1 MVLFTCLLIHSG
13 IFDGRHDSFSQTFTT
28 ALYFL
33 VQTSTT
39 AGYGD
44 LLLVY
49 ETWHLLIL
57 TFELLCA
64 IAFFAY
70 FLARMKM
77 IFEMMIISYSSLVL
91 SAEEDMHSWLSVRD
105 RDAGKR
111 ESEDNSRSYETV
123 IKKIS
128 LTYSSFIIHH
138 IAGAV
143 QEADLYHKLSD
154 NHQRIITDR
163 AMTNFLQTFSYL
175 TKTLGIES
183 MRRLFSKMTT
193 RV

>member
-1 MVLFTCLLIHSG
+1 
-13 IFDGRHDSFSQTFTT
+13 
-28 ALYFL
+28 
-33 VQTSTT
+33 
-39 AGYGD
+39 
-44 LLLVY
+44 
-49 ETWHLLIL
+49 
-57 TFELLCA
+57 
-64 IAFFAY
+64 
-70 FLARMKM
+70 MKM

-91 SAEEDMHSWLSVRD
+91 SAEEDMHCWLSVRD

-111 ESEDNSRSYETV
+111 ESEGNSRSYETV